1 MFVDKVTVRVKAGDG
16 GRGIISFRHEKYI
29 DRGGPDGG
37 DGGDGGD
44 IIARASNNQD
54 TLATYRYQKQIKAEA
69 GQAGGKRKKHGK
81 RGENL
86 VLEFPVGT
94 VITDEDGNLLADFK
108 ESGQEAVIAHG
119 GKGGFGNAH
128 FVSSTRQAPRIS
140 EKGEPGEEL
149 TLTLELKSI
158 ADVGLVGLP
167 NAGKSTLLSSVSNA
181 HPEIANYPFTTLN
194 PHLGVVDIANDKNL
208 LMADIPGLIEG
219 ASEGKGLGDEF
230 LRHVERTSVL
240 LHLIDV
246 YQEDVSATYKTIQ
259 KELANH
265 SKELAKK
272 PQIVALTK
280 IDGFDKE
287 LLEDLISKLKKVAPK
302 KTQVF
307 AISSHSKDGL
317 KELLFELHK
326 MVEKQK
332 KSAKAKADKELPVIT
347 YKQPVDKWQVTK
359 EGDDFVV
366 TGGKIESFAKRQD
379 FATEAG
385 VQRMR
390 DILQKNGVLNELVK
404 KGIEREQKI
413 IIGTPEI
420 ARLEY

>member
-1 MFVDKVTVRVKAGDG
+1 MFVDKVTVNIKAGDG

-37 DGGDGGD
+37 DGGNGGD
-44 IIARASNNQD
+44 IIAHASNNQD
-54 TLATYRYQKQIKAEA
+54 TLASYRYQKQIKAQN
-69 GQAGGKRKKHGK
+69 GQDGGKRKKHGK
-81 RGENL
+81 RGKQL
-86 VLEFPVGT
+86 VLNVPVGT
-94 VITDEDGNLLADFK
+94 VITDLEGEVLADFQ
-108 ESGQEAVIAHG
+108 ESGQEAVIARG

-128 FVSSTRQAPRIS
+128 FVSSRRQAPRIA
-140 EKGEPGEEL
+140 EKGEPGEEHEL
-149 TLTLELKSI
+149 IFELKSI

-167 NAGKSTLLSSVSNA
+167 NAGKSTMLSAVSNA
-181 HPEIANYPFTTLN
+181 HPEVANYAFTTLN
-194 PHLGVVDIANDKNL
+194 PHLGVVDIAKDKNL

-240 LHLIDV
+240 LHLIDA
-246 YQEDVSATYKTIQ
+246 YQDDVVQTYKTIQ
-259 KELANH
+259 KELANY
-265 SKELAKK
+265 SKLLAKK

-280 IDGFDKE
+280 TDGFDKE
-287 LLEDLISKLKKVAPK
+287 LLEEQQKTLKKALPK
-302 KTQVF
+302 STKLF
-307 AISSHSKDGL
+307 AVSSHSKDGI

-326 MVEKQK
+326 LVEKQK

-347 YKQPVDKWQVTK
+347 FKQPVDKWQVTK
-359 EGDDFVV
+359 DGDDFVV
-366 TGGKIESFAKRQD
+366 TGGKLESFARRQD
-379 FATEAG
+379 FGTEAG

-413 IIGTPEI
+413 IIGNPEI
-420 ARLEY
+420 ARIEY